1 MNHRRRPARPA
12 RNRPPKRK
20 PNPARPVDV
29 DPARLAAVDTLRAV
43 RERDA
48 YANLAL
54 PALLQQ
60 RQITGRDAALATEL
74 TALGGDVTET
84 DDGLEIRPAPLHGGR
99 FHTYADHRMAHAAVI
114 AGLAVPGV
122 LVEDIA
128 TTAKTFPGFAR
139 AWSSL
144 AGG

>member
-43 RERDA
+43 RERDS

-74 TALGGDVTET
+74 TYGTCRAQ
-84 DDGLEIRPAPLHGGR
+84 GLL
-99 FHTYADHRMAHAAVI
+99 DAV
-114 AGLAVPGV
+114 LA
-122 LVEDIA
+122 
-128 TTAKTFPGFAR
+128 
-139 AWSSL
+139 
-144 AGG
+144 